1 ILSEIYEHTQ
11 KPNSVLRNRLA
22 QELGMSS
29 RQIQI
34 WFQNRRAKIKRDVND
49 PLGTDSASKLY
60 YPNDPAHPY
69 YMQYPPGTIS
79 NSIQNGT
86 TRPMGMLNIASKPIL
101 PVATMGNVYPPKQ
114 YPIGMSPQMNA
125 YQLPVTTT
133 MSKFFFIND
142 LNIKYKNCLLKFL
155 NIYKKI
161 MQLLKLNHL
170 SHCKQHNKE
179 ILIMDIL

>member
-1 ILSEIYEHTQ
+1 MTEQENTAIIGDDEIITDEIEESEQGGNGAHNREVKRRRRLTPEETRILSEIYEHTQ

-49 PLGTDSASKLY
+49 PMGTDSASKLY

-79 NSIQNGT
+79 NTIQNGT
-86 TRPMGMLNIASKPIL
+86 TRPIGMLNIASKAIL
-101 PVATMGNVYPPKQ
+101 PVASMNGVYQQKQ
-114 YPIGMSPQMNA
+114 YPIGMSQNMNG
-125 YQLPVTTT
+125 YPMPVTT
-133 MSKFFFIND
+133 M
-142 LNIKYKNCLLKFL
+142 
-155 NIYKKI
+155 
-161 MQLLKLNHL
+161 
-170 SHCKQHNKE
+170 
-179 ILIMDIL
+179 